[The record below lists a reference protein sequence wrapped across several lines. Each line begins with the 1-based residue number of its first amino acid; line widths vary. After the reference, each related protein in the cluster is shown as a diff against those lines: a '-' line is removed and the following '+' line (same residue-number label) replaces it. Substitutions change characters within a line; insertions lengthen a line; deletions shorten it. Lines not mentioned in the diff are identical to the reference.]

1 MKKFLAAVLALVLTL
16 GLCACGG
23 ITPCEEHT
31 WGQWK
36 TVEEATDYTPAQ
48 VERKCEKC
56 GTQEVAYNYSQMFFN
71 YADLLLCLPYFTDAQ
86 MLQQNLDSV
95 ITAAFFA
102 NGVPVQTQQ
111 VEYYYQH
118 TIKVS
123 DLDAFTTKVFGCTYD
138 YTDVVNMEVLYESI
152 ANYDDD
158 REAILIQAFGAGDQS
173 PEVVDVTYEEM
184 AGGVFMVTATCSFN
198 GQTYDNTF
206 CVVKSGENYIIAT
219 Y

>member
-1 MKKFLAAVLALVLTL
+1 MKKLLAAVIVLALTL

-36 TVEEATDYTPAQ
+36 TVVEATDYTPGQ
-48 VERKCEKC
+48 VERNCEKC
-56 GTQEVAYNYSQMFFN
+56 GMHEAEYNYSRMFFH
-71 YADLLLCLPYFTDAQ
+71 YADILLCMPFFTDAQ

-95 ITAAFFA
+95 INAAFFT
-102 NGVPVQTQQ
+102 NGVPVQTEQ

-123 DLDAFTTKVFGCTYD
+123 DLDAFTTKVLGCTYD
-138 YTDVVNMEVLYESI
+138 YTDVVNMDVLYESI

-158 REAILIQAFGAGDQS
+158 REAILIQAYGAGGQS
-173 PEVVDVTYEEM
+173 PEVEDVSYEETE
-184 AGGVFMVTATCSFN
+184 GGVFMVTATYSFRE
-198 GQTYDNTF
+198 QTYERTF
-206 CVVKSGENYIIAT
+206 CVVKSGDNYVISA